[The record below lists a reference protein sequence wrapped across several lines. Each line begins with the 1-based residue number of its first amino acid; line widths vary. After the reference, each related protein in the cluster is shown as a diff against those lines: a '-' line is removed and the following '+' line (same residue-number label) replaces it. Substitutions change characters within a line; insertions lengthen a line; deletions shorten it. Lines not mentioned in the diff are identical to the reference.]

1 MTDLEKA
8 RQIINSVDK
17 QMAEL
22 FEKRMDAAK
31 LVAAYKK
38 EHGLPVDDFAREEQI
53 IERNCALINS
63 EEYRSYYVDFLK
75 SSIAVSKKLQHRLLD
90 GSRVAYSGVEGA
102 FANIV
107 AERIFPDAVAVGYP
121 DFKNAYEAVEKGE
134 CDFALL
140 PVENSFNG
148 DVSKVLDLAFFGSL
162 YISGVYEA
170 QIVHNLVASENASLD
185 TIKTVTSHPQALGQC
200 APYIEKHG
208 FETKDSVNTAVA
220 AKEVAALK
228 RADIAAIASVEAAK
242 KFGLKVIAEKINES
256 GNNTTRFAVFTRSQ
270 KTPSPLD
277 KRFIMLFTV
286 NNEAGSL
293 GRAISVIGQHG
304 FNLLA
309 LKSRPTKELI
319 WDYYFYVE
327 GEGNINSNEGKA
339 MLNDLKDSCSNLK
352 VLSSFEK
359 ELKI

>member
-1 MTDLEKA
+1 MFGKRPDGRRLRTVDPMQLITGFLMKKRYDSMNMYEDTFNCESWDKYIKEKEEEGIKLGYMHIFIAGAVRMLAKWPRLNRFVMNGKIYA
-8 RQIINSVDK
+8 RPKIWVSFTIHPELHVD
-17 QMAEL
+17 
-22 FEKRMDAAK
+22 
-31 LVAAYKK
+31 
-38 EHGLPVDDFAREEQI
+38 
-53 IERNCALINS
+53 C
-63 EEYRSYYVDFLK
+63 
-75 SSIAVSKKLQHRLLD
+75 
-90 GSRVAYSGVEGA
+90 
-102 FANIV
+102 
-107 AERIFPDAVAVGYP
+107 PDT
-121 DFKNAYEAVEKGE
+121 
-134 CDFALL
+134 
-140 PVENSFNG
+140 
-148 DVSKVLDLAFFGSL
+148 
-162 YISGVYEA
+162 
-170 QIVHNLVASENASLD
+170 
-185 TIKTVTSHPQALGQC
+185 TIKLC
-200 APYIEKHG
+200 
-208 FETKDSVNTAVA
+208 FEGTETIL
-220 AKEVAALK
+220 E
-228 RADIAAIASVEAAK
+228 
-242 KFGLKVIAEKINES
+242 IAEKINES